1 MTGIVCLTTFVSKHC
16 RMGPLLF
23 NLKKCQYYKTYL
35 SPQLFSTLFISI
47 SGKEWMTV
55 KRLFYYIR
63 KQTLRLGPLLFNLKK
78 CQYYKTYLSPQLFS
92 TLFISISGKEWMTGK
107 RLFDYI
113 RKQTLPDGTT
123 GRVAFDEMGDR
134 IYAEYQ
140 VVNVQSSSKEKRV
153 VVGHYKYSNV
163 STITYSQKLRIEIK
177 LKLF

>member
-1 MTGIVCLTTFVSKHC
+1 
-16 RMGPLLF
+16 
-23 NLKKCQYYKTYL
+23 
-35 SPQLFSTLFISI
+35 
-47 SGKEWMTV
+47 
-55 KRLFYYIR
+55 
-63 KQTLRLGPLLFNLKK
+63 
-78 CQYYKTYLSPQLFS
+78 
-92 TLFISISGKEWMTGK
+92 MTGK

-163 STITYSQKLRIEIK
+163 SKIKVITKKEPKSDDRKKKFIMLWTFTK
-177 LKLF
+177 

>member
-1 MTGIVCLTTFVSKHC
+1 
-16 RMGPLLF
+16 
-23 NLKKCQYYKTYL
+23 
-35 SPQLFSTLFISI
+35 
-47 SGKEWMTV
+47 
-55 KRLFYYIR
+55 
-63 KQTLRLGPLLFNLKK
+63 
-78 CQYYKTYLSPQLFS
+78 
-92 TLFISISGKEWMTGK
+92 MTGK

>member
-1 MTGIVCLTTFVSKHC
+1 MKS
-16 RMGPLLF
+16 LLF
-23 NLKKCQYYKTYL
+23 NLKNCPYYNIIT
-35 SPQLFSTLFISI
+35 
-47 SGKEWMTV
+47 
-55 KRLFYYIR
+55 
-63 KQTLRLGPLLFNLKK
+63 
-78 CQYYKTYLSPQLFS
+78 

-163 STITYSQKLRIEIK
+163 SKITEISSIFDKCSILEQTIWPTNLIPYTYSP
-177 LKLF
+177 

>member
-1 MTGIVCLTTFVSKHC
+1 MNFFEFMAKKMISKTSKRSNSQVSEYEMSDLAVCEGRWELVGKNEKCWYTIVS
-16 RMGPLLF
+16 
-23 NLKKCQYYKTYL
+23 
-35 SPQLFSTLFISI
+35 SQLFSTLF
-47 SGKEWMTV
+47 T
-55 KRLFYYIR
+55 
-63 KQTLRLGPLLFNLKK
+63 
-78 CQYYKTYLSPQLFS
+78 
-92 TLFISISGKEWMTGK
+92 SISGKEWMTGK

-163 STITYSQKLRIEIK
+163 SKITVIIR
-177 LKLF
+177 

>member
-1 MTGIVCLTTFVSKHC
+1 MITFFWLAKMKSIDC
-16 RMGPLLF
+16 
-23 NLKKCQYYKTYL
+23 KTAHIII
-35 SPQLFSTLFISI
+35 SP
-47 SGKEWMTV
+47 
-55 KRLFYYIR
+55 RLF
-63 KQTLRLGPLLFNLKK
+63 L
-78 CQYYKTYLSPQLFS
+78 

-163 STITYSQKLRIEIK
+163 SKRT
-177 LKLF
+177 